1 MYGARD
7 KTMTVL
13 VADDSPVA
21 RYTLLRELRKA
32 GIEPACVATAAEA
45 LSVDASL
52 TCALLDLD
60 LGDAPGTA
68 VAEELRARNPS
79 LPIAFFTSSR
89 ETDTAATFGP
99 VFAKPQELADAVAWV
114 SARAARH

>member
-1 MYGARD
+1 
-7 KTMTVL
+7 MTVL
-13 VADDSPVA
+13 VADDSPVV
-21 RYTLLRELRKA
+21 RYTLVRELRKA

-68 VAEELRARNPS
+68 VAEELRARDPS
-79 LPIAFFTSSR
+79 LPIAFFTASR
-89 ETDTAATFGP
+89 EIETAAAFGP
-99 VFAKPQELADAVAWV
+99 VFAKPHDLADAVAWV
-114 SARAARH
+114 SACSARH